1 MKNGKHVFN
10 GLTQVIYLF
19 PFFIYSSNLFVQLD
33 RVLALYVSF
42 PILLCFYFIHF
53 ICINLIID
61 TFAKPVHSSRFIS
74 FFSSFSYSL
83 FPFSILSFLIYIFFI
98 IAQSYP
104 SISYVSLPRLSIYF
118 PNFCYPFPY
127 IMNNLV
133 VCNPTTTTTFHPI
146 YSAKIFQFRIAA
158 RNPSSIENMLHTSKS
173 NLRSRF
179 IEKRYRQ
186 RPRLSSH
193 ANSLLLV
200 IY

>member
-1 MKNGKHVFN
+1 MYLTGWHKLFICSHFSYTLLICLFSLIVF
-10 GLTQVIYLF
+10 LPCMFHFQ
-19 PFFIYSSNLFVQLD
+19 FFFVFISLISFVSISLLILSPNLFIL
-33 RVLALYVSF
+33 RVS
-42 PILLCFYFIHF
+42 
-53 ICINLIID
+53 
-61 TFAKPVHSSRFIS
+61 
-74 FFSSFSYSL
+74 FSSFLL
-83 FPFSILSFLIYIFFI
+83 FPTHSLIISILSFLIYIFFI

-118 PNFCYPFPY
+118 PNFCYLFPY